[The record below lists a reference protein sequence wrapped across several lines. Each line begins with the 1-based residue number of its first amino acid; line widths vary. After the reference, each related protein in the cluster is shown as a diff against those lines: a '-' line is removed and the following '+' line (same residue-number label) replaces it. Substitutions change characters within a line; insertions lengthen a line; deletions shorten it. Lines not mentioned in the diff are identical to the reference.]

1 MCENFFH
8 GRFFIEFSVNF
19 NADVSG
25 KLNFADD
32 QVNTSTKLSR
42 LMCDPK
48 RMEPEK
54 ILTELGYQE
63 FTQEFLD
70 EKSHIN

>member
-1 MCENFFH
+1 MAAKATTPQSGEF
-8 GRFFIEFSVNF
+8 EFSVNF

-25 KLNFADD
+25 KLNFTED

-48 RMEPEK
+48 RVEAGK
-54 ILTELGYQE
+54 IPAELGY
-63 FTQEFLD
+63 
-70 EKSHIN
+70 